1 MYQRKLKST
10 VEEYLSFFPVV
21 AILGPRQCGKTTLAK
36 EIAAQFDDALYLD
49 LERDTDLQKLAD
61 PELYLNNHAGRLIV
75 IDEIQIRKDLFPAVR
90 SFVDTTE
97 RKSPLLILGSASPE
111 LIRQSS
117 ETLAGRIAYCELT
130 PFICEEIDEI
140 PISVQWTR
148 GGFPDSITAPKDQ
161 LSYVWREF
169 YIRTF
174 IERDLPQLGLRLPA
188 PQLHRLLSLLAHSHG
203 DMLNASKLGEALGVS
218 HTAFRHYVDFLES
231 AYLIRTLKPTI
242 TNLKKRLVKSPKVYI
257 RDVGI
262 LHSILKIKS
271 FDNLLGHPS
280 VGGSWEG
287 FAIEQ
292 ILSSIDSDWE
302 PSFYRTQSGA
312 EMDLVLE
319 RGVDKI
325 GIEFKVSTAPKV
337 TRGFW
342 SSKDDL
348 HLERCFVV
356 CPIDEIYDLKE
367 DVQVSGIKQCIAG
380 VNQM

>member
-1 MYQRKLKST
+1 MKENI
-10 VEEYLSFFPVV
+10 EEYLSFFPVV

-36 EIAAQFDDALYLD
+36 EIASKFNDALYLD
-49 LERDTDLQKLAD
+49 LERDTDLQKLTD
-61 PELYLNNHAGRLIV
+61 PELYLTNHAGRLIV

-90 SFVDTTE
+90 SFVDMTD

-130 PFICEEIDEI
+130 PFLCEEIDDI
-140 PISVQWTR
+140 PITTQWTR
-148 GGFPDSITAPKDQ
+148 GGYPDSVGAPKDH
-161 LSYVWREF
+161 LSYAWREF

-174 IERDLPQLGLRLPA
+174 IERDLPQLGLRLPP

-218 HTAFRHYVDFLES
+218 HTSLRQYVDFLES
-231 AYLIRTLKPTI
+231 AYLIRTLKPTS

-262 LHSILKIKS
+262 LHSILKINS
-271 FDNLLGHPS
+271 FDELLGHPS
-280 VGGSWEG
+280 VGNSWEG

-292 ILSSIDSDWE
+292 IISSISTQWE
-302 PSFYRTQSGA
+302 ASFYRTQVGA
-312 EMDLVLE
+312 EIDLILE
-319 RGVDKI
+319 RGIKRV
-325 GIEFKVSTAPKV
+325 GIEFKTSTAPKV

-342 SSKDDL
+342 SSKEDL
-348 HLERCFVV
+348 SLDNSFIV
-356 CPIDEIYDLKE
+356 CPINEIYDLKKG
-367 DVQVSGIKQCIAG
+367 VKISGLTQCIAFL
-380 VNQM
+380 NQE